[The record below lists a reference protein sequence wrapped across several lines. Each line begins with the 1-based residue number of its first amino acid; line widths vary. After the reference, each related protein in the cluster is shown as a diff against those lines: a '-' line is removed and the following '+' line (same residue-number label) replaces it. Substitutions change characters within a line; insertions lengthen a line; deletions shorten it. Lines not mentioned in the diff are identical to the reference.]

1 MIRPRQLLV
10 RAVVPILMASAVTVG
25 QAAPAD
31 PPVPRLVKVAG
42 TLPGV
47 TGAATLRFAL
57 YADQAG
63 ETPLWAETQRV
74 AVDDGGRFA
83 AYLGASQAEGL
94 PVELF
99 ATGEARWLAVQA
111 DGQAE
116 QPRVLLVSVPYALK
130 AADADTVGGKPLS
143 AFVLAGEQ
151 TGTGD
156 DGLTY
161 VNTRVLRQAL
171 SGPLAPT
178 AGPLPTSLGAP
189 GYIGV
194 FTGTAD
200 LGNSIMFQ
208 SGSSIGVN
216 TTAPLAAFHTMATAA
231 PGAYFDVYSNALGAL
246 PVVYRT
252 ARDTPN
258 APTAVQ
264 TDRKSVV

>member
-1 MIRPRQLLV
+1 
-10 RAVVPILMASAVTVG
+10 
-25 QAAPAD
+25 
-31 PPVPRLVKVAG
+31 
-42 TLPGV
+42 
-47 TGAATLRFAL
+47 
-57 YADQAG
+57 
-63 ETPLWAETQRV
+63 
-74 AVDDGGRFA
+74 VDDGGRFA

-130 AADADTVGGKPLS
+130 AADADTMGGKPLS
-143 AFVLAGEQ
+143 AFVLAGDK

-161 VNTRVLRQAL
+161 VDTRVLRQAL
-171 SGPLAPT
+171 SGTLAPT
-178 AGPLPTSLGAP
+178 AGPLPTSVGAP

-208 SGSSIGVN
+208 SGTSIGVN
-216 TTAPLAAFHTMATAA
+216 TTAPAAAFHAVASAA
-231 PGAYFDVYSNALGAL
+231 PGAFFDVYSDALGAL
-246 PVVYRT
+246 PVVYRA
-252 ARDTPN
+252 ARGTPG

-264 TDRKSVV
+264 SDDILGGLAVRGYGATGFSGGQGR